1 MIKFSLKLIDQYIF
15 KAYLKTLLTAFCILM
30 LIFLLQSVW
39 LYITELAGKDLEL
52 DIIIK
57 FMSYVSPRLV
67 VLVLPL
73 AILLSSI
80 MVFGQ
85 LSENYEFAAMKS
97 SGLSLQRIMKSL
109 IFFTLFLGIVVFFFS
124 NNVVPAAEFSFLNL
138 RKNISKVKPTM
149 AIAEGQFSE
158 IGDFNIKVEDKY
170 GNRGQYL
177 TDVIIHQKKNRVGNY
192 TVIKSKTG
200 EITSKTNSDILQLK
214 LYDGNYYDEVVTK
227 NYKISTTKP
236 FVKSYFEEYTLN
248 IDLASINNVD
258 FDQQESKN
266 RYSMLN
272 IQDLTITID
281 SLEEKKIKDYQVIAT
296 KMYNS
301 SNAKSLINNII
312 PNTSESE
319 FEGDNV
325 YELFGRQKQKQLY
338 DLGISSINSTISI
351 LKSNVLIQARRQK
364 NINKHYMSMHDKFAL
379 SFACIILFFIGA
391 PLGTIIRKGG
401 YGFPIV
407 ISIVLFLTYHFVGV
421 FSKNLAEDSS
431 ISPVLASW
439 LSTIIMFPIS
449 VYLTN
454 RATKDRSIL
463 NISEVTSKFFSYF
476 RRWMSFNIDIW

>member
-1 MIKFSLKLIDQYIF
+1 MKLIDQYIF
-15 KAYLKTLLTAFCILM
+15 KTYIKTLLTAFSVLM
-30 LIFLLQSVW
+30 LIFLLQAVW
-39 LYITELAGKDLEL
+39 LYISELAGKDLEL
-52 DIIIK
+52 DIIVK
-57 FMSYVSPRLV
+57 FLSYVSPRLV
-67 VLVLPL
+67 VTVLPL

-109 IFFTLFLGIVVFFFS
+109 IYLTLAIGVGIFFFA
-124 NNVVPAAEFSFLNL
+124 NNVVTAAEFNFLNL

-177 TDVIIHQKKNRVGNY
+177 TDVIIHQKKAKIGNY

-200 EITSKTNSDILQLK
+200 EITNETDSDVLQLK
-214 LYDGNYYDEVVTK
+214 LYDGNYYDEVIS
-227 NYKISTTKP
+227 NDYKLSKSKP

-248 IDLASINNVD
+248 IDLASINNID
-258 FDQQESKN
+258 FNQQESAN

-272 IQDLTITID
+272 IQDLNTTID
-281 SLEEKKIKDYQVIAT
+281 SLVTKKGKDYQVIAT
-296 KMYNS
+296 KMYNR
-301 SNAKSLINNII
+301 SNAKSLNNNLNPIE
-312 PNTSESE
+312 TVDEYK
-319 FEGDNV
+319 GDNV
-325 YELFGRQKQKQLY
+325 YDLFPMQKQKQLY
-338 DLGISSINSTISI
+338 DLGISFVNSTISI
-351 LKSNVLIQARRQK
+351 LKSNILIQARRQK
-364 NINKHYMSMHDKFAL
+364 NINKHFMSMHDKFAL
-379 SFACIILFFIGA
+379 SLTCIILFFIGA

-407 ISIVLFLTYHFVGV
+407 ISIMLFVAYYFIGV
-421 FSKNLAEDSS
+421 FAKNLAEDSS
-431 ISPVLASW
+431 ISPILASW

-449 VYLTN
+449 IYLTN

-463 NISEVTSKFFSYF
+463 NISEITEKFSAYF
-476 RRWMSFNIDIW
+476 KR

>member
-1 MIKFSLKLIDQYIF
+1 
-15 KAYLKTLLTAFCILM
+15 M

-52 DIIIK
+52 DVIIK

-80 MVFGQ
+80 MVFGK

-177 TDVIIHQKKNRVGNY
+177 TDVIIHQKKNRAGNY

-200 EITSKTNSDILQLK
+200 EITSGTNSDILQLK
-214 LYDGNYYDEVVTK
+214 LYDGNYYDEVLTK
-227 NYKISTTKP
+227 NYKTNTTKP

-248 IDLASINNVD
+248 IDLASINNID
-258 FDQQESKN
+258 FDQQENVN
-266 RYSMLN
+266 RYNMLN
-272 IQDLTITID
+272 INDLITTID
-281 SLEEKKIKDYQVIAT
+281 SLEEKRVRDYKIIET
-296 KMYNS
+296 KMYNRS
-301 SNAKSLINNII
+301 SVKSLNSNIKKNKNI
-312 PNTSESE
+312 SEY
-319 FEGDNV
+319 EGENV
-325 YELFGRQKQKQLY
+325 YSLFGMQKQKQLY

-351 LKSNVLIQARRQK
+351 LKSNVLIQNRRQK

-391 PLGTIIRKGG
+391 PIGTIIRKGG

-431 ISPVLASW
+431 INPVLASW

-454 RATKDRSIL
+454 RATKDRSII
-463 NISEVTSKFFSYF
+463 NISEITTRLLSYIK
-476 RRWMSFNIDIW
+476 R

>member
-124 NNVVPAAEFSFLNL
+124 NNVVTAAEFSFLNL

-177 TDVIIHQKKNRVGNY
+177 TDVIIHQKK
-192 TVIKSKTG
+192 KT
-200 EITSKTNSDILQLK
+200 
-214 LYDGNYYDEVVTK
+214 
-227 NYKISTTKP
+227 
-236 FVKSYFEEYTLN
+236 F
-248 IDLASINNVD
+248 
-258 FDQQESKN
+258 
-266 RYSMLN
+266 
-272 IQDLTITID
+272 IQ
-281 SLEEKKIKDYQVIAT
+281 
-296 KMYNS
+296 
-301 SNAKSLINNII
+301 
-312 PNTSESE
+312 
-319 FEGDNV
+319 F
-325 YELFGRQKQKQLY
+325 
-338 DLGISSINSTISI
+338 
-351 LKSNVLIQARRQK
+351 
-364 NINKHYMSMHDKFAL
+364 
-379 SFACIILFFIGA
+379 
-391 PLGTIIRKGG
+391 
-401 YGFPIV
+401 
-407 ISIVLFLTYHFVGV
+407 
-421 FSKNLAEDSS
+421 
-431 ISPVLASW
+431 
-439 LSTIIMFPIS
+439 
-449 VYLTN
+449 
-454 RATKDRSIL
+454 
-463 NISEVTSKFFSYF
+463 
-476 RRWMSFNIDIW
+476 